1 MKSELAARVARVHR
15 LTMSVAGVMLVLT
28 LVVVYSFSPDF
39 SETVGEFL
47 SSLVDQKGID
57 VKRHIGYVMP
67 EDVRRT
73 GDLYSST
80 TMTGVRPAIV
90 IVHGGSWSQGSMHD
104 FAEVGIARY
113 FARRGYVAFSI
124 DYRLLPTA
132 GEFPADIVDVKDAV
146 CFLAA
151 NAQRFA
157 IDPGRIFVLGT
168 SSGASAAL
176 VAAYT
181 SRTGDFLPSTGKS
194 CPVAAVASISG
205 PTDFEKVS
213 ANPYVQEYL
222 HCKGKAPPVE
232 SLRKASPLSYVS
244 SAVPT
249 ILMHGTEDHN
259 VPIAQALE
267 LERRLKEQRVPVSLV
282 KVEGQS
288 HFIGASSRRQC
299 LDFVL
304 RFFSQIHGYDHLSGE

>member
-1 MKSELAARVARVHR
+1 MCVTAVLLVVA
-15 LTMSVAGVMLVLT
+15 
-28 LVVVYSFSPDF
+28 LVVVYCFSPDF
-39 SETVGEFL
+39 SETVAEFL
-47 SSLVDQKGID
+47 SSLVDQKGVD
-57 VKRHIGYVMP
+57 VKRDMSYVTP
-67 EDVRRT
+67 QDVRRV

-80 TMTGVRPAIV
+80 VKIAARPAIV
-90 IVHGGSWSQGSMHD
+90 IVHGGSWSQGSKRD
-104 FAEVGIARY
+104 FPEVGIARY
-113 FARRGYVAFSI
+113 FARNGYAAFNI

-151 NAQRFA
+151 NAHRFS

-181 SRTGDFLPSTGKS
+181 SGTGDFLPQSGKS
-194 CPVAAVASISG
+194 CLVAAVASISG
-205 PTDFEKVS
+205 PTDFEEVS

-222 HCKGKAPPVE
+222 HTKGKAPPVG
-232 SLRKASPLSYVS
+232 SLRKASPLSYVQA
-244 SAVPT
+244 AVPT
-249 ILMHGTEDHN
+249 ILVHGTEDHN

-267 LERRLKEQRVPVSLV
+267 LERRLKELKVPVSLV
-282 KVEGQS
+282 RVEGQS

-304 RFFSQIHGYDHLSGE
+304 RFFSQIHGYDHFSGEQAE